1 MVGPAI
7 FPLVIFPLV
16 ILPSEVL
23 MFCAFTEFR
32 PIIAIIPIIAARIGM
47 IKTSCFLRAF
57 LSALLTYK
65 GLEVIAT
72 IETRYT
78 YTNLRVRT

>member
-1 MVGPAI
+1 MVGP
-7 FPLVIFPLV
+7 VIFPLV
-16 ILPSEVL
+16 ILPSGVL
-23 MFCAFTEFR
+23 MFCAFMEFR
-32 PIIAIIPIIAARIGM
+32 PIIAIMPIVVARIGM
-47 IKTSCFLRAF
+47 IKTNCFLTAF